1 MLKLDGIKVD
11 PKRFS
16 YEIDCKGEY
25 TTSCTLHDKKT
36 GAEYSFSFVKALE
49 QVGKTFIVFK
59 GADYENAKYLNS
71 FSRVSFDELG
81 GNDYHKN
88 YYNLDVSDVMC
99 LNDDL
104 ILFKEMYFDDGVD
117 IEDRRTDDGGK
128 EYFSGIY
135 SIKGNNLLEQT
146 KWIADLQVEVASY
159 SEINGELLFVKR
171 FDEINMA
178 FFTVSIKD
186 FSIKSYY
193 DPARDMYYDDKK
205 RLTVADIAEMRN
217 QVEVI
222 RQQLPIAEREYRD
235 KCLGLIN

>member
-11 PKRFS
+11 HKRFLC
-16 YEIDCKGEY
+16 EIDYKSEY
-25 TTSCTLHDKKT
+25 TTSCTLRDKKT
-36 GAEYSFSFVKALE
+36 GIEHAFAFVKALE
-49 QVGKTFIVFK
+49 QVGKTFVVFK
-59 GADYENAKYLNS
+59 GADRENAKYLNS

-88 YYNLDVSDVMC
+88 YYSLDVSDVMC

-104 ILFKEMYFDDGVD
+104 ILFKEMYFDDGID
-117 IEDRRTDDGGK
+117 IENRRTDDGGK

-135 SIKGNNLLEQT
+135 SLKGNNLLEQA
-146 KWIADLQVEVASY
+146 KWIADLQVEVVSY

-171 FDEINMA
+171 FDEINMV
-178 FFTVSIKD
+178 FLTVSIKD

-193 DPARDMYYDDKK
+193 DPAREIYFDDKK
-205 RLTVADIAEMRN
+205 RLTPADIEEMRN

-222 RQQLPIAEREYRD
+222 GQQLPIAEREYRD